1 MSDNKRAQKKETKN
15 REGKGNRKQSGDDD
29 DISTKR
35 NFGRG
40 GKEQRHTS
48 RVK

>member
-15 REGKGNRKQSGDDD
+15 KGKGNRKQSGDDD